1 MECVKW
7 GAHRSGVEVAG
18 LGVGKCGN
26 VGEKVLGVEMLV
38 TRSGVSV
45 IN

>member
-7 GAHRSGVEVAG
+7 GLTEAEWRLLG
-18 LGVGKCGN
+18 GVGKCGN
-26 VGEKVLGVEMLV
+26 VGEKVWGVEMLV